1 MKYLNVSVCI
11 VEKSIILT
19 LNGPLCSIKG
29 PFKYGLRY
37 TGVKMSTPV
46 GQGRSSARLSDYGS
60 QCGLW
65 LIVALGLRE
74 SVAGRILET
83 SGGPWKSPTAQ
94 EAKLREPVATRRLFV
109 SDLAELW
116 GVVTKILVGMGCML
130 SYCCATHWLMC
141 KILSFHTSELDC
153 FSSM

>member
-1 MKYLNVSVCI
+1 M
-11 VEKSIILT
+11 
-19 LNGPLCSIKG
+19 
-29 PFKYGLRY
+29 
-37 TGVKMSTPV
+37 MSTPA
-46 GQGRSSARLSDYGS
+46 GQGRLSACLSDCGS

-109 SDLAELW
+109 SDLAEPW
-116 GVVTKILVGMGCML
+116 GVVTKILVGMVCML
-130 SYCCATHWLMC
+130 SYCCVLHWLMC
-141 KILSFHTSELDC
+141 KSSVFFSHQSWVVFDLLSYTQGI
-153 FSSM
+153 